1 MKSIK
6 KWQKVILAMSD
17 RYYKNAAIMAVIK
30 KYVSMNSLA
39 AAICLSADKDYKT
52 LTIQSVKNNK
62 MKFKLERNRIIDM
75 PTVIAKAIQTEL
87 RDTGIEYSVTSDIE
101 DQYEFEFELKQI
113 NEDFV
118 NQLFEI
124 TVNSKTVEV
133 VLNE

>member
-1 MKSIK
+1 
-6 KWQKVILAMSD
+6 MSD

-62 MKFKLERNRIIDM
+62 MKFRLERNRIIDM

>member
-1 MKSIK
+1 
-6 KWQKVILAMSD
+6 MSD

-75 PTVIAKAIQTEL
+75 PTVIAKAIQAEL

>member
-1 MKSIK
+1 
-6 KWQKVILAMSD
+6 MSD

>member
-1 MKSIK
+1 MG
-6 KWQKVILAMSD
+6 D
-17 RYYKNAAIMAVIK
+17 RYYKNTAIMAVIK

-39 AAICLSADKDYKT
+39 AAICLSADKEYKT

-62 MKFKLERNRIIDM
+62 MKFRLERNRIIDM
-75 PTVIAKAIQTEL
+75 PNVIAKAIQTEL

-113 NEDFV
+113 NEEFV

-124 TVNSKTVEV
+124 TVNSKAVEV
-133 VLNE
+133 ILNE

>member
-1 MKSIK
+1 
-6 KWQKVILAMSD
+6 
-17 RYYKNAAIMAVIK
+17 
-30 KYVSMNSLA
+30 
-39 AAICLSADKDYKT
+39 
-52 LTIQSVKNNK
+52 
-62 MKFKLERNRIIDM
+62 M

>member
-1 MKSIK
+1 
-6 KWQKVILAMSD
+6 MSD

-87 RDTGIEYSVTSDIE
+87 CDTGIEYSVTSDIE

-124 TVNSKTVEV
+124 TVNSKAVEV